1 MRARELHQRQ
11 RLCLA
16 TLRPLP
22 CIGAKGGPYFPEL
35 PVKKR
40 TTFHQ
45 RHIKGP
51 STIIERS
58 VNTTEDPVTD
68 AVHRASMQVT
78 LADLAGIQC
87 RILGGRLGR
96 AGRDAQADVGD

>member
-1 MRARELHQRQ
+1 
-11 RLCLA
+11 
-16 TLRPLP
+16 
-22 CIGAKGGPYFPEL
+22 
-35 PVKKR
+35 
-40 TTFHQ
+40 
-45 RHIKGP
+45 
-51 STIIERS
+51 